1 MKLSWYPLAS
11 TYEGSGED
19 QGRWTPHAEQLY
31 KKRKVSLLDGNV
43 KNNLSVPVGASK
55 WRDKLRGMADAR
67 RAKKQMEMWSAKF
80 LEDNLVRQRY

>member
-1 MKLSWYPLAS
+1 MKLSWYPLVP

-31 KKRKVSLLDGNV
+31 KKRKASLLDVNV
-43 KNNLSVPVGASK
+43 KNNLSVPVGAKK

-67 RAKKQMEMWSAKF
+67 RAMKQVDVWSNNF
-80 LEDNLVRQRY
+80 LKDNLVRTR